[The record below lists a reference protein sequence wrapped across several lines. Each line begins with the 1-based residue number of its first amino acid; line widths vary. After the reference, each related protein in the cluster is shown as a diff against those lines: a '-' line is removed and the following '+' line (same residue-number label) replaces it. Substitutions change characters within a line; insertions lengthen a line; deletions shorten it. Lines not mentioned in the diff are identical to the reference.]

1 MAHIYPSF
9 NYRDY
14 YILSLVV
21 DTLVDT
27 YVIGGFGGVNSRKV
41 PYNLGQILNASIIY
55 ISDKPE
61 MEITCLQA

>member
-41 PYNLGQILNASIIY
+41 TL
-55 ISDKPE
+55 
-61 MEITCLQA
+61 